1 MFSADFKLCPKPQN
15 IRLHHL
21 LHQVWFVLLSYH
33 FGQPFCCSLQH
44 SLNPVSSREPGFTF
58 HGLDVILKRL
68 MRTPFE
74 PLFVCILIFFFFTH
88 LRTVCLAGT
97 VLQLLMWLRV
107 LSVHLVSYSS
117 GVVISL
123 ISGADFFYINIYIKN
138 FSTCNLL
145 ADAENLL

>member
-21 LHQVWFVLLSYH
+21 LHRVWFVLLSCH

-44 SLNPVSSREPGFTF
+44 SLNPVSSGKPGFTF

-74 PLFVCILIFFFFTH
+74 PLFVCILIFFFFYSFKNS
-88 LRTVCLAGT
+88 
-97 VLQLLMWLRV
+97 
-107 LSVHLVSYSS
+107 LSCRNCFTIAYVTQSS
-117 GVVISL
+117 FCSFGIIFQWCRYLS
-123 ISGADFFYINIYIKN
+123 DKWCRFFLHQYIHKKFLYV
-138 FSTCNLL
+138 
-145 ADAENLL
+145 